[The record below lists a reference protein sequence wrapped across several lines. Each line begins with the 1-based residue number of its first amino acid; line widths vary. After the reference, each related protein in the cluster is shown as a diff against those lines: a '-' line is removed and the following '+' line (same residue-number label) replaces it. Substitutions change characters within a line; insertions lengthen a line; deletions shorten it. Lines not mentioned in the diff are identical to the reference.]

1 MTFSHTS
8 KLIEEKIKLFVE
20 SQMVKIMK
28 ETLMMMKPKISFSM
42 MMVTR
47 NWYKVGG
54 EKVRQGHLQDQS

>member
-42 MMVTR
+42 KMVTR